1 MDYARLRAELSH
13 RFPDQQFLIVH
24 YGDHQ
29 PTAAWTLLGLR
40 KDTTI
45 EEVMQ
50 SKYKTAL
57 MTYYAIDA
65 VRYHPPALPAV
76 DSLDVPYLGT
86 IILEA
91 ARLPLS
97 DSYRAR
103 RRLMLLCKGRY
114 HDCPLRDEVLSFQRR
129 LINAGLVDAR

>member
-1 MDYARLRAELSH
+1 
-13 RFPDQQFLIVH
+13 
-24 YGDHQ
+24 
-29 PTAAWTLLGLR
+29 
-40 KDTTI
+40 
-45 EEVMQ
+45 MQ
-50 SKYKTAL
+50 SKNEAAL
-57 MTYYAIDA
+57 TTYYAIDA

-97 DSYRAR
+97 DSYRGR

-114 HDCPLRDEVLSFQRR
+114 HDCPLQDEILNFQRR
-129 LINAGLVDAR
+129 LIDAGLVDPR